1 VTEQAPGR
9 RSSAFTAVSVPENYD
24 RYFGPFLFEPWAR
37 ILLAIAGAKPGDEL
51 LDIASGT
58 GVVTRLA
65 ARRVAP
71 GGHVVAADFSEAM
84 LAYASSRPAPSGAA
98 PIEFIHGSAEAL
110 PLPGDRFDVVLCQQG
125 LQFFP
130 DRPGAAREMRRVLR
144 PGGVASVS
152 VWTAGRRLEP
162 FDNYTEVLAEMGV
175 EPPFPGAFERDT
187 FALGGDELRTLFEDA
202 GFASIDI
209 SSVERT
215 IELESPESAIAGI
228 LGTPFGPIVDAMS
241 PDRRREL
248 DEQLA
253 RRFSPPGDGE
263 PLRRATTAVIARA
276 IA

>member
-1 VTEQAPGR
+1 
-9 RSSAFTAVSVPENYD
+9 VPENYD
-24 RYFGPFLFEPWAR
+24 RYLGPFLFEPWAG
-37 ILLAIAGAKPGDEL
+37 ILLAIAGPKPGDEL

-71 GGHVVAADFSEAM
+71 GGRVIGVDFSEAM
-84 LAYASSRPAPSGAA
+84 LAYASSRPAASDAA
-98 PIEFIHGSAEAL
+98 PIEFVQGSADAL
-110 PLPGDRFDVVLCQQG
+110 PLPDDRFDVVLCQQG

-130 DRPGAAREMRRVLR
+130 DRPAAVGEMRRVLR
-144 PGGVASVS
+144 PGGVVS
-152 VWTAGRRLEP
+152 VAVWAAGHRIEP
-162 FDNYTEVLAEMGV
+162 IDDYLEVLAETGV
-175 EPPFPGAFERDT
+175 EPSFPGAFERDT
-187 FALGGDELRTLFEDA
+187 FAIGSEELRTLFEDA
-202 GFASIDI
+202 GFTSIDV

-215 IELESPESAIAGI
+215 IELESTESAVAGI
-228 LGTPFGPIVDAMS
+228 RGTPFGPIVEALPADQ
-241 PDRRREL
+241 RREL

>member
-1 VTEQAPGR
+1 M
-9 RSSAFTAVSVPENYD
+9 PENYD
-24 RYFGPFLFEPWAR
+24 RYLGPFLFEPWAG

-71 GGHVVAADFSEAM
+71 GGRVVAADFSEAM
-84 LAYASSRPAPSGAA
+84 LAYASSRPAASDAA
-98 PIEFIHGSAEAL
+98 PIEFVHGSAEAL

-130 DRPGAAREMRRVLR
+130 DRPGAVREMGRVLR

-175 EPPFPGAFERDT
+175 EPPFPGAFERDA

-215 IELESPESAIAGI
+215 IELESTESAVAGI
-228 LGTPFGPIVDAMS
+228 RGTPFGPIVEAL
-241 PDRRREL
+241 PADRRREL